1 MLVVEVFLHL
11 ATVVDYFLFFLVLV
25 ILLII
30 GILVLLYY
38 NASYYYLYR
47 GGGSAGGVTCGVFFA
62 DARYTTSAASWYAG
76 AALSFIYLN
85 KILLVDSIY
94 SFILV

>member
-1 MLVVEVFLHL
+1 
-11 ATVVDYFLFFLVLV
+11 
-25 ILLII
+25 
-30 GILVLLYY
+30 VLLYY

-76 AALSFIYLN
+76 AALL
-85 KILLVDSIY
+85 
-94 SFILV
+94 